1 MDAVLPAGPGAAF
14 PRNSESTAAVK
25 PISTAGPDGIT
36 HLLAKFSK
44 KLECPHRD
52 PPGTGDDL
60 PLDPRSNS
68 HAGVT
73 APGA

>member
-44 KLECPHRD
+44 Q
-52 PPGTGDDL
+52 
-60 PLDPRSNS
+60 LDAR
-68 HAGVT
+68 T
-73 APGA
+73 ATRPAPATTYRWTREATATPA